1 MTRFNEVLYR
11 TNTNG
16 DRTEVATIATKR
28 IYDEAGPTDGVRIL
42 VDRLWPR
49 GVSKDKAALDHWCKD
64 VAPTPSLRQWFDHR
78 QDRLSEFKQR
88 YLLEL
93 KINPAVSEILGNIG
107 KRKATLLYGAR
118 DPKINHAVIL
128 ADFLRKAQMKKL
140 AAKA

>member
-1 MTRFNEVLYR
+1 M
-11 TNTNG
+11 
-16 DRTEVATIATKR
+16 ATIATKR

-140 AAKA
+140 AAKT